1 MIPSGAID
9 KYLGRKLD
17 DHLWVKKLNHK
28 QLDTALKELTPAPRL
43 YPALRL
49 HQKASILLGIA
60 YPQFAFWLDMGS
72 GKTLITLELLQFWY
86 ETDVIKR
93 ALVFVTSDKAFPT
106 WENQVKHFEIKIPYT
121 TLEGSSEEKWKQLN
135 ACGDG
140 LIFVTYPGAV
150 AMCSKRVGGKTKGKF
165 QLDPTL
171 IRRFTKDVGA
181 LVMDESTKAGHHTSL
196 THKLCGRIRSK
207 VNICY
212 ALAGRPFGRDPTLL
226 WAQQYLVDRGA
237 TLGETLG
244 LFRAAFFHE
253 KENRWSGFPE
263 YTFNQSMR
271 PELSRLLQHRSI
283 TYSAEECI
291 DLPKHQ
297 VLVEEVH
304 LPEEAEAY
312 YKRVKDQVIQAKGN
326 LREMKNA
333 FVRMRQL
340 SSGFMGFKDDETG
353 DRAEIEFADNPKLER
368 LLELIESLPDRRKAV
383 VFYEFTWS
391 GRKIAEKVKALGLKP
406 IWLWSGTKDSRSEL
420 RRFTEEDDCTVAVIN
435 NRVGA
440 YSLDGLQVA
449 NYCFFYESPVS
460 VIDREQAERRIR
472 RQGQTRKVFQYD
484 LVVSGTM
491 DKKILAFHREG
502 EDLFNALLKDP
513 SKLLDVTD

>member
-1 MIPSGAID
+1 MIPAGAID
-9 KYLGRKLD
+9 AYLNRELD
-17 DHLWVKKLNHK
+17 DHLWVKKLTH
-28 QLDTALKELTPAPRL
+28 KELDKALAELEPAPFL
-43 YPALRL
+43 YPELRL

-86 ETDVIKR
+86 ETGVIEK
-93 ALVFVTSDKAFPT
+93 ALVFVTSDKAYPT
-106 WENQVKHFEIKIPYT
+106 WENQVKFFNIQMPYT
-121 TLEGSSEEKWKQLN
+121 TLEGSSEEKWRSFDQAPN
-135 ACGDG
+135 G

-150 AMCSKRVGGKTKGKF
+150 AMCSKRVGGKRKGKL

-171 IRRFTKDVGA
+171 IKRFTKGVGA

-196 THKLCGRIRSK
+196 THKLCGRIRRK
-207 VNICY
+207 VDICY

-226 WAQQYLVDRGA
+226 WAQQYLVDQGE

-244 LFRAAFFHE
+244 LFREAFFSSS
-253 KENRWSGFPE
+253 ENRWSGFPE
-263 YTFNQSMR
+263 YTFKKSMQ

-297 VLVEEVH
+297 VLIEEVH
-304 LPEEAEAY
+304 LPDEAEAY
-312 YKRVKDQVIQAKGN
+312 YKKVKDQVIAAKGN

-340 SSGFMGFKDDETG
+340 SSGFMGFKDDDTG
-353 DRAEIEFADNPKLER
+353 EKAEIEFADNPKLDR
-368 LLELIESLPDRRKAV
+368 LMELIEGLPDGRKAV

-391 GRKIAEKVKALGLKP
+391 GRKIFEQAKAMKLKP
-406 IWLWSGTKDSRSEL
+406 IWLWSGTKDSRGEIK
-420 RRFTEEDDCTVAVIN
+420 RFMENDDCTVAVVN

-440 YSLDGLQVA
+440 YSLDGMQIA

-460 VIDREQAERRIR
+460 VIDREQAERRVR

-513 SKLLDVTD
+513 STVLG